1 MSTEQ
6 RKHAY
11 GDFGFFTSV
20 EEAVPVED
28 TEFCLAEMPIG
39 GYFINK
45 DKVYQVV
52 KYENNN
58 FQMIVKTLQG
68 DQIEMDPENNYLYL
82 GRSYN

>member
-1 MSTEQ
+1 MTTEI
-6 RKHAY
+6 RKHVY
-11 GDFGFFTSV
+11 GEFGFFASL
-20 EEAVPVED
+20 EEAIPVEG

-58 FQMIVKTLQG
+58 FQMVVKTLLG
-68 DQIEMDPENNYLYL
+68 KHLEMDPENNYLYL